1 MAHKKFKVQKLT
13 NFILADELLEDTN
26 KMCEDIGMTQ
36 SEAIRRGLKH
46 QIQEWKSRAK
56 K

>member
-1 MAHKKFKVQKLT
+1 MAYKKFKTQKLI
-13 NFILADELLEDTN
+13 NFILAEELLEDTN

-46 QIQEWKSRAK
+46 MIQEWKNKAK